1 MRFIK
6 VKAFGHIRSL
16 LGEGEAVLA
25 CDEPLPVNAILEQ
38 LKSSYPPFSAY
49 LGQRQELLDTLMIGA
64 GSREMQLDSLVQPG
78 EELVLVTPV
87 SGGLI

>member
-1 MRFIK
+1 
-6 VKAFGHIRSL
+6 
-16 LGEGEAVLA
+16 
-25 CDEPLPVNAILEQ
+25 
-38 LKSSYPPFSAY
+38 
-49 LGQRQELLDTLMIGA
+49 MIGA